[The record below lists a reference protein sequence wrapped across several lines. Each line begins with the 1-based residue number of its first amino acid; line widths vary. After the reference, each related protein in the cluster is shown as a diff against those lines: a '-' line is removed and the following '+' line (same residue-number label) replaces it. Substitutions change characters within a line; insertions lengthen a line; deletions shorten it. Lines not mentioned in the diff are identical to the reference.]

1 MNHLNNYKL
10 SAYIYIYMCVC
21 MYIYI
26 CIYHLYAIA
35 CHSYTSRKIGV
46 HTARLKR
53 IKRYACSKNS
63 DAGPASAD
71 VAC

>member
-26 CIYHLYAIA
+26 YMYISPLCYCLSLIHF
-35 CHSYTSRKIGV
+35 
-46 HTARLKR
+46 
-53 IKRYACSKNS
+53 
-63 DAGPASAD
+63 
-71 VAC
+71 

>member
-10 SAYIYIYMCVC
+10 SAYIYIYVCV
-21 MYIYI
+21 YVYI

-53 IKRYACSKNS
+53 IKR
-63 DAGPASAD
+63 
-71 VAC
+71 